1 MVIRCILLEMHF
13 LVIIMVIISY
23 VLKKK
28 QEGGRRLS
36 ENTKGGYEPKTV
48 EKHSIRRLR
57 PSAKR
62 GLLKVAPEP
71 N

>member
-1 MVIRCILLEMHF
+1 MIVGCAKIP
-13 LVIIMVIISY
+13 
-23 VLKKK
+23 
-28 QEGGRRLS
+28 
-36 ENTKGGYEPKTV
+36 KGGYEPKTV